1 MNIYQFSAKTINN
14 EVISLEK
21 YEGYVLLIVN
31 IASECGFTPQLSS
44 LQTLYNKF
52 KDEGFIVLGFP
63 CNQFAN
69 QTPGTNEAVH
79 QFCQIN
85 YKITFP
91 IFSKVK
97 VKGKEAHPL
106 FQYLTRNTK
115 GFLTDSIKWNF
126 TKFLVDRKGKV
137 VERFA
142 PQTKPERLQTN
153 IELLIK

>member
-126 TKFLVDRKGKV
+126 TKFLVDRKGNV

-153 IELLIK
+153 IEMLIK